1 MLCETG
7 HSLLY
12 CNVRA
17 LPRSL
22 SALRDTTLVEKACT
36 IYERAIKASA
46 PVEES
51 ASKKRSAEPESE
63 EVTVKKSKTKDR
75 PIKWSKLIKSALKS
89 AGKELDMDAL
99 RDQVVKQI
107 QNSGKSEKE
116 LKESEKFSVV
126 EVVRL
131 KCGNKD

>member
-1 MLCETG
+1 MDVVLPAP
-7 HSLLY
+7 
-12 CNVRA
+12 RA
-17 LPRSL
+17 
-22 SALRDTTLVEKACT
+22 
-36 IYERAIKASA
+36 
-46 PVEES
+46 
-51 ASKKRSAEPESE
+51 
-63 EVTVKKSKTKDR
+63 KSKTDDKLV
-75 PIKWSKLIKSALKS
+75 KWSKLIKSALKG

-131 KCGNKD
+131 KCGNEISTEAKSGERFRQQHNSIGGQ